1 MNKKN
6 SNNSGN
12 PGSRQGGGTPNAVS
26 MSTPSRPP
34 VRGGVTNSEP
44 RSRRLN
50 IPQNFQEQLRNLS
63 ITQVQE
69 RQGGGALQ
77 SQLVETQQQD
87 QEEEYFDEQDDRG
100 QEVEDTQLR

>member
-12 PGSRQGGGTPNAVS
+12 NSGSRQGGGTPNAGS

-34 VRGGVTNSEP
+34 IRGGVTNSEP
-44 RSRRLN
+44 RSTRLN
-50 IPQNFQEQLRNLS
+50 IPRNFQEQLRNLN

-87 QEEEYFDEQDDRG
+87 QEEEYFDEQDMI
-100 QEVEDTQLR
+100 VVKS